1 MEDSL
6 DGALQEQIAV
16 AGMYENWFLEYAS
29 YVILERAVP
38 AVEDGLK
45 PVQRRILHALKE
57 MDDGRFNKV
66 ANVIGQ
72 TMQYHPH
79 GDASI
84 NDAIVNLGQKELL
97 FDCQGNWGDV
107 RTGDGAAAARYIEV
121 RLSKFANDVV
131 FNNQTTHWQLSY
143 DGRKR
148 EPITLPIKF
157 PLLLAQGVE
166 GIAVGLA
173 TKIMPHNFCELI
185 QGSIDLLNNK
195 KVELYPDFLTGG
207 MMDASTYNDG
217 LRGGRI
223 RIRAKIEEFDKKTL
237 LIKEIPYTT
246 TTTSLIDSIIKAN
259 DSGKIKIKKVVDNT
273 AKDVEIQV
281 QLAPGISPDVTI
293 DALYAFTD
301 CEISISPNACVIIED
316 KPHFVGIAEILRVST
331 NQTVDLL
338 KEELEIRKSEL
349 MEKLLFSSLEK
360 IFIENRIYRD
370 IEECETFELVIETVD
385 KGLEPYKK
393 QFYREITEE
402 DILRLLEIRI
412 KRISKFDS
420 FKANESMRK
429 FEEELAEVEDHLANL
444 IRYAIDYFKNLLAKY
459 GKGKERK
466 TEIKNFNTISAT
478 VVAAANQKLYVNRAD
493 GFIGYGLKKD
503 EYVMDCSD
511 IDDIIVFRLDGTCI
525 VTKVQEKVFV
535 GKDVLYCSVFKKND
549 DRKVYNLVYADGKS
563 GVSYVKRFK
572 VTSVTRDREYKLVGN
587 HAKSKITYFSANENG
602 EAEVIQI
609 NLTANCTAKIKQF
622 DYDFAKLAIKGRES
636 LGNMLTKYPA
646 RKITQ
651 KSAGVSTLGGVD
663 IWYDPTIG
671 RLNRDQH
678 GDHIGNFEPS
688 DYILAIYRS
697 GNYELT
703 NFELTNRYPA
713 EEILYLK
720 KFNPKAI
727 LSGIY
732 FDGSN
737 KTNFIKRFKLETST
751 IDKKFLFISDHK
763 ASKLLTV
770 TDNYEPN
777 VQIKHKPDGK
787 TNEIIILPITEIVE
801 VRGWKAIGSKLN
813 YPKLVDASFI
823 ETDVIDPEGDVHEK
837 INLNYPSDEDDIQA
851 EELNNSEE
859 IESSSNKPEAIIPAS
874 KTVQV
879 PISIEN
885 DEIIIEKTIEVETNN
900 EIQEDIPLIIKNSVF
915 PEEVANEEDDIPF
928 EIKNIAPENLPKE
941 KGKGEQLGLF

>member
-1 MEDSL
+1 MSEQIE
-6 DGALQEQIAV
+6 GELQNQIAV

-38 AVEDGLK
+38 AVGDGLK

-84 NDAIVNLGQKELL
+84 NDALVNLGQKELL
-97 FDCQGNWGDV
+97 FDCQGNWGDN
-107 RTGDGAAAARYIEV
+107 RTGDSAAAARYIEV

-131 FNNQTTHWQLSY
+131 FNAQTTNWQLSY
-143 DGRKR
+143 DGRKK

-173 TKIMPHNFCELI
+173 TKIMPHNFCEIL
-185 QGSIDLLNNK
+185 QASIDLLNNK
-195 KVELYPDFLTGG
+195 KVELLPDFQFGG
-207 MMDASTYNDG
+207 LMDASNYNDG

-223 RIRAKIEEFDKKTL
+223 RVRARIEELDKKTL
-237 LIKEIPYTT
+237 IIKEIPYTT

-259 DSGKIKIKKVVDNT
+259 DTGKIKIKKVIDNT
-273 AKDVEIQV
+273 AKEVEIQI

-301 CEISISPNACVIIED
+301 CEVSISPNACVIVED
-316 KPHFVGIAEILRVST
+316 KPHFIGIAEILKVST
-331 NQTVDLL
+331 AQTVDLL
-338 KEELEIRKSEL
+338 KQELEIRKNEL
-349 MEKLLFSSLEK
+349 MERLLFSSLEK
-360 IFIENRIYRD
+360 IFIENRIYRQ

-385 KGLEPYKK
+385 KGLDPFKK
-393 QFYREITEE
+393 DFYREITEE

-420 FKANESMRK
+420 FKADELMKRLL
-429 FEEELAEVEDHLANL
+429 EELAEVEDNLANL
-444 IRYAIDYFKNLLAKY
+444 VRYAINYFKNLLQKY
-459 GKGKERK
+459 GKGRERK
-466 TEIKNFNTISAT
+466 TEIQGFNTISAT

-493 GFIGYGLKKD
+493 GFIGYSLKKD

-511 IDDIIVFRLDGTCI
+511 IDDIIVFRQNGTCV
-525 VTKVQEKVFV
+525 VTKIQEKVFV
-535 GKDVLYCSVFKKND
+535 GKDVIYVSVFKKND

-563 GVSYVKRFK
+563 GVSYIKRFK
-572 VTSVTRDREYKLVGN
+572 VTSVTRDREYRVVGAD
-587 HAKSKITYFSANENG
+587 AKSKITYFSANENG
-602 EAEVIQI
+602 EAEVISI
-609 NLTANCTAKIKQF
+609 SLTANCTAKIKQF

-636 LGNMLTKYPA
+636 LGNVLTKYPV
-646 RKITQ
+646 RKIIQ

-678 GDHIGNFEPS
+678 GDYIGNFQPT
-688 DYILAIYRS
+688 DLILSIYKS

-720 KFNPKAI
+720 LFNLNGIISAI
-727 LSGIY
+727 Y
-732 FDGSN
+732 YDGSN
-737 KTNFIKRFKLETST
+737 KSHFIKRFKIETST

-763 ASKLLTV
+763 ASNLLAAS
-770 TDNYEPN
+770 DNYSPN

-787 TNEIIILPITEIVE
+787 TNEILLVPIDELVE
-801 VRGWKAIGSKLN
+801 LRGWKAIGSKLN
-813 YPKLVDASFI
+813 YTKLVDIEFI
-823 ETDVIDPEGDVHEK
+823 ETEDQSPEPVAIQIVEHVAVIEPE
-837 INLNYPSDEDDIQA
+837 
-851 EELNNSEE
+851 
-859 IESSSNKPEAIIPAS
+859 
-874 KTVQV
+874 T
-879 PISIEN
+879 
-885 DEIIIEKTIEVETNN
+885 IIEVTMEEGSDSDITNELEVIRTVDV
-900 EIQEDIPLIIKNSVF
+900 EDIPLTIKG
-915 PEEVANEEDDIPF
+915 EVLTNEIEDIPL
-928 EIKNIAPENLPKE
+928 EIKNYSTDAIPKE
-941 KGKGEQLGLF
+941 ANKGEQLGLF

>member
-1 MEDSL
+1 MSETTE
-6 DGALQEQIAV
+6 GALQNQIAV

-57 MDDGRFNKV
+57 LADGRFNKE

-84 NDAIVNLGQKELL
+84 NDALVNLGQKDLL
-97 FDCQGNWGDV
+97 FDCQGNWGDN
-107 RTGDGAAAARYIEV
+107 RTGDSAAAARYIEV

-131 FNNQTTHWQLSY
+131 FNNQTTRWQLSY
-143 DGRKR
+143 DGRKK

-173 TKIMPHNFCELI
+173 TKIMPHNFCEII
-185 QGSIDLLNNK
+185 QASIDLLNNK
-195 KVELYPDFLTGG
+195 KVTLYPDFQLGG
-207 MMDASTYNDG
+207 MIDVSNYNDG

-223 RIRAKIEEFDKKTL
+223 RVRAKIEEFDKKTL
-237 LIKEIPYTT
+237 LIKEIPFGT

-259 DSGKIKIKKVVDNT
+259 DTGKIKIKKVIDNT
-273 AKDVEIQV
+273 AKDVEIQI

-301 CEISISPNACVIIED
+301 CEVSISPNACVIVDE
-316 KPHFVGIAEILRVST
+316 KPQFIGVAEILRVST
-331 NQTVDLL
+331 DQTVDLL
-338 KEELEIRKSEL
+338 KQELEIRRGEL
-349 MEKLLFSSLEK
+349 MERLLFSSLEK

-370 IEECETFELVIETVD
+370 IEECETFESVIEMVD

-393 QFYREITEE
+393 DFYREIVED

-420 FKANESMRK
+420 FKADEAMKRLQD
-429 FEEELAEVEDHLANL
+429 ELAEVEDNLANL
-444 IRYAIDYFKNLLAKY
+444 IRYAIDYFKNLLQKY
-459 GKGKERK
+459 GKGRERK
-466 TEIKNFNTISAT
+466 TEIKSFNTISAT
-478 VVAAANQKLYVNRAD
+478 VVAQANQKLYVNRED

-503 EYVMDCSD
+503 EFVMDCSD
-511 IDDIIVFRLDGTCI
+511 IDDIIVFRQNGTCV

-535 GKDVLYCSVFKKND
+535 GKDILYVSVFKKND
-549 DRKVYNLVYADGKS
+549 DRKVYNLVYFDGKT
-563 GVSYVKRFK
+563 GISYVKRFK
-572 VTSVTRDREYKLVGN
+572 VTSVTRDREYRIVSQDN
-587 HAKSKITYFSANENG
+587 KSKITYFSANENG
-602 EAEVIQI
+602 EAEVISI
-609 NLTANCTAKIKQF
+609 NLTANCTAKNKQF

-636 LGNMLTKYPA
+636 LGNVLTKYPV
-646 RKITQ
+646 RKIVQ

-678 GDHIGNFEPS
+678 GDYVGNFEPN
-688 DYILAIYRS
+688 DNILAIYHS

-713 EEILYLK
+713 EEIALLA
-720 KFNPKAI
+720 KFDPK
-727 LSGIY
+727 GIISAVY

-737 KTNFIKRFKLETST
+737 KTYFIKRFKIETST
-751 IDKKFLFISDHK
+751 IDKKFLFIADHK
-763 ASKLLTV
+763 ASKLV
-770 TDNYEPN
+770 ASSINYAPN

-787 TNEIIILPITEIVE
+787 TSEIELIPIEELVD

-813 YPKLVDASFI
+813 YPKLSDVQLIDT
-823 ETDVIDPEGDVHEK
+823 ETQMPETEEGQANTEEDEK
-837 INLNYPSDEDDIQA
+837 
-851 EELNNSEE
+851 EE
-859 IESSSNKPEAIIPAS
+859 I
-874 KTVQV
+874 
-879 PISIEN
+879 
-885 DEIIIEKTIEVETNN
+885 N
-900 EIQEDIPLIIKNSVF
+900 EIV
-915 PEEVANEEDDIPF
+915 
-928 EIKNIAPENLPKE
+928 
-941 KGKGEQLGLF
+941 

>member
-1 MEDSL
+1 MSETT
-6 DGALQEQIAV
+6 DGALQNQIAV

-84 NDAIVNLGQKELL
+84 NDALVNLGQKDLL
-97 FDCQGNWGDV
+97 FDCQGNWGDN
-107 RTGDGAAAARYIEV
+107 RTGDSAAAARYIEV

-131 FNNQTTHWQLSY
+131 FNNQTTRWQLSY
-143 DGRKR
+143 DGRKK

-173 TKIMPHNFCELI
+173 TKIMPHNFCEII
-185 QGSIDLLNNK
+185 QASIDLLNNK
-195 KVELYPDFLTGG
+195 KVTLYPDFQLGG
-207 MMDASTYNDG
+207 MIDVSNYNDG

-223 RIRAKIEEFDKKTL
+223 RVRAKIEEFDKKTL
-237 LIKEIPYTT
+237 LIKEIPFGT

-259 DSGKIKIKKVVDNT
+259 DTGKIKIKKVIDNT
-273 AKDVEIQV
+273 AKDVEIQI

-301 CEISISPNACVIIED
+301 CEVSISPNACVIVDE
-316 KPHFVGIAEILRVST
+316 KPQFIGIAEILRVST
-331 NQTVDLL
+331 DQTVDLL
-338 KEELEIRKSEL
+338 KQELEIRRGEL
-349 MEKLLFSSLEK
+349 MERLLFSSLEK

-370 IEECETFELVIETVD
+370 IEECETFESVIEMVD

-393 QFYREITEE
+393 DFYREIVEE

-420 FKANESMRK
+420 FKADEAMKRLQD
-429 FEEELAEVEDHLANL
+429 ELAEVEDNLANL
-444 IRYAIDYFKNLLAKY
+444 IRYAIDYFKNLLQKY
-459 GKGKERK
+459 GKGRERK
-466 TEIKNFNTISAT
+466 TEIKSFNTITAT
-478 VVAAANQKLYVNRAD
+478 VVAQANQKLYVNRED

-503 EYVMDCSD
+503 EFVMDCSD
-511 IDDIIVFRLDGTCI
+511 IDDIIVFRQNGTCV

-535 GKDVLYCSVFKKND
+535 GKDILYVSVFKKND
-549 DRKVYNLVYADGKS
+549 DRKVYNLVYFDGKT
-563 GVSYVKRFK
+563 GISYVKRFK
-572 VTSVTRDREYKLVGN
+572 VTSVTRDREYRIVSQDN
-587 HAKSKITYFSANENG
+587 KSKITYFSANENG
-602 EAEVIQI
+602 EAEVISI
-609 NLTANCTAKIKQF
+609 NLTANCTAKNKQF

-636 LGNMLTKYPA
+636 LGNVLTKYPV
-646 RKITQ
+646 RKIVQ

-678 GDHIGNFEPS
+678 GDYVGNFEPN
-688 DYILAIYRS
+688 DNILAIYNS

-713 EEILYLK
+713 EEIALLA
-720 KFNPKAI
+720 KFNPK
-727 LSGIY
+727 GIISAVY

-737 KTNFIKRFKLETST
+737 KTYFIKRFKIETST
-751 IDKKFLFISDHK
+751 IDKKFLFIADHK
-763 ASKLLTV
+763 ASKLV
-770 TDNYEPN
+770 ASSINYAPN

-787 TNEIIILPITEIVE
+787 TAEIELIPIEELVD

-813 YPKLVDASFI
+813 YPKLTDVQFI
-823 ETDVIDPEGDVHEK
+823 ETETVMPESEEILSSNEENMEAEEVSDVDNEETTAPVTITESIPVGQTVTFEEDVEDK
-837 INLNYPSDEDDIQA
+837 SVAETPQVEEIPLEIKNYPS
-851 EELNNSEE
+851 
-859 IESSSNKPEAIIPAS
+859 
-874 KTVQV
+874 
-879 PISIEN
+879 
-885 DEIIIEKTIEVETNN
+885 
-900 EIQEDIPLIIKNSVF
+900 
-915 PEEVANEEDDIPF
+915 
-928 EIKNIAPENLPKE
+928 ENLPKDAT
-941 KGKGEQLGLF
+941 KGEQLGLF

>member
-1 MEDSL
+1 MSETIE
-6 DGALQEQIAV
+6 GALQNQIAV

-84 NDAIVNLGQKELL
+84 NDALVNLGQKDLL
-97 FDCQGNWGDV
+97 FDCQGNWGDN
-107 RTGDGAAAARYIEV
+107 RTGDSAAAARYIEV

-131 FNNQTTHWQLSY
+131 FNNQTTRWQLSY
-143 DGRKR
+143 DGRKK

-173 TKIMPHNFCELI
+173 TKIMPHNFCEII
-185 QGSIDLLNNK
+185 QASIDLLNNK
-195 KVELYPDFLTGG
+195 KVTLYPDFQLGG
-207 MMDASTYNDG
+207 MIDVSNYNDG

-223 RIRAKIEEFDKKTL
+223 RVRAKIEEFDKKTL
-237 LIKEIPYTT
+237 LIKEIPFGT

-259 DSGKIKIKKVVDNT
+259 DTGKIKIKKVIDNT
-273 AKDVEIQV
+273 AKDVEIQI

-301 CEISISPNACVIIED
+301 CEVSISPNACVIVDE
-316 KPHFVGIAEILRVST
+316 KPQFIGVAEILRVST
-331 NQTVDLL
+331 DQTVDLL
-338 KEELEIRKSEL
+338 KQELEIRRGEL
-349 MEKLLFSSLEK
+349 MERLLFSSLEK

-370 IEECETFELVIETVD
+370 IEECETFESVIAMVD

-393 QFYREITEE
+393 DFYREIVED

-420 FKANESMRK
+420 FKADEAMKRLQD
-429 FEEELAEVEDHLANL
+429 ELAEVEDNLANL
-444 IRYAIDYFKNLLAKY
+444 IRYAIDYFKNLLQKY
-459 GKGKERK
+459 GKGRERK
-466 TEIKNFNTISAT
+466 TEIKSFNTITAT
-478 VVAAANQKLYVNRAD
+478 VVAQANQKLYVNRED

-503 EYVMDCSD
+503 EFVMDCSD
-511 IDDIIVFRLDGTCI
+511 IDDIIVFRQNGTCV

-535 GKDVLYCSVFKKND
+535 GKDILYVSVFKKND
-549 DRKVYNLVYADGKS
+549 DRKVYNLVYFDGKS
-563 GVSYVKRFK
+563 GISYVKRFK
-572 VTSVTRDREYKLVGN
+572 VTSVTRDREYRIVSQDS
-587 HAKSKITYFSANENG
+587 KSKITYFSANENG
-602 EAEVIQI
+602 EAEVISI
-609 NLTANCTAKIKQF
+609 NLTANCTAKNKQF

-636 LGNMLTKYPA
+636 LGNVLTKYPV
-646 RKITQ
+646 RKIVQ

-678 GDHIGNFEPS
+678 GDYVGNFEPN
-688 DYILAIYRS
+688 DNILAIYNS

-713 EEILYLK
+713 EEIALLA
-720 KFNPKAI
+720 KFNPK
-727 LSGIY
+727 GIISAVY

-737 KTNFIKRFKLETST
+737 KTYFIKRFKIETST
-751 IDKKFLFISDHK
+751 IDKKFLFIADHK
-763 ASKLLTV
+763 ASKLV
-770 TDNYEPN
+770 ASSINYAPN

-787 TNEIIILPITEIVE
+787 TAEIELIPIEELVD

-813 YPKLVDASFI
+813 YPKLTDVQLI
-823 ETDVIDPEGDVHEK
+823 ETETAMPETEEVPANLDEDEK
-837 INLNYPSDEDDIQA
+837 EELNEMVESQPSEENSPNVETIPVGQTVTFEEEIPNNSLEETPEADDIPLEIKNYPS
-851 EELNNSEE
+851 
-859 IESSSNKPEAIIPAS
+859 ESIP
-874 KTVQV
+874 K
-879 PISIEN
+879 
-885 DEIIIEKTIEVETNN
+885 DTN
-900 EIQEDIPLIIKNSVF
+900 
-915 PEEVANEEDDIPF
+915 
-928 EIKNIAPENLPKE
+928 
-941 KGKGEQLGLF
+941 KGEQLGLF

>member
-1 MEDSL
+1 MSEQVE
-6 DGALQEQIAV
+6 GELQKQIAV

-38 AVEDGLK
+38 AVGDGLK

-84 NDAIVNLGQKELL
+84 NDALVNLGQKELL
-97 FDCQGNWGDV
+97 FDCQGNWGDN
-107 RTGDGAAAARYIEV
+107 RTGDSAAAARYIEV
-121 RLSKFANDVV
+121 RLSKFANEVV
-131 FNNQTTHWQLSY
+131 FNAQTTQWQLSY
-143 DGRKR
+143 DGRKK

-173 TKIMPHNFCELI
+173 TKIMPHNFCEIL
-185 QGSIDLLNNK
+185 QASIDILNNK
-195 KVELYPDFLTGG
+195 KVEILPDFQFGG
-207 MMDASTYNDG
+207 LMDASNYNDG

-223 RIRAKIEEFDKKTL
+223 RVRARIEEFDKKTL

-259 DSGKIKIKKVVDNT
+259 DTGKIKIKKVIDNT

-301 CEISISPNACVIIED
+301 CEVSISPNACVIVED
-316 KPHFVGIAEILRVST
+316 KPHFIGIAEILKVST
-331 NQTVDLL
+331 AQTVDLL
-338 KEELEIRKSEL
+338 KQELEIRKSEL
-349 MEKLLFSSLEK
+349 MERLLFSSLEK
-360 IFIENRIYRD
+360 IFIENRIYRK

-385 KGLEPYKK
+385 KGLNPFKK
-393 QFYREITEE
+393 DFYREITEE

-420 FKANESMRK
+420 FKADELMKRLL
-429 FEEELAEVEDHLANL
+429 EELAEVEDNLANL
-444 IRYAIDYFKNLLAKY
+444 VRYAINYFKNLLQKY
-459 GKGKERK
+459 GKGRERK
-466 TEIKNFNTISAT
+466 TEIQSFNTISAT
-478 VVAAANQKLYVNRAD
+478 VVAAANQKLYVNRSD

-511 IDDIIVFRLDGTCI
+511 IDDIIVFRQNGTCV
-525 VTKVQEKVFV
+525 VTKIQEKVFV
-535 GKDVLYCSVFKKND
+535 GKDVLYVSVFKKND

-572 VTSVTRDREYKLVGN
+572 VTSITRDREYLIVGAD
-587 HAKSKITYFSANENG
+587 AKSKITYFSANENG
-602 EAEVIQI
+602 EAEVINI
-609 NLTANCTAKIKQF
+609 SLTANCTAKIKQF

-636 LGNMLTKYPA
+636 LGNVLTKYPV
-646 RKITQ
+646 RKIIQ

-678 GDHIGNFEPS
+678 GDYIGNFQPT
-688 DYILAIYRS
+688 DLILSIYKS

-720 KFNPKAI
+720 LFNPNGI
-727 LSGIY
+727 LSAIY

-737 KTNFIKRFKLETST
+737 KTHFIKRFKIETST

-763 ASKLLTV
+763 TSNLLAA
-770 TDNYEPN
+770 TDNFAPN

-787 TNEIIILPITEIVE
+787 TNENNLVPIEELVD

-813 YPKLVDASFI
+813 YSKLVDVEFI
-823 ETDVIDPEGDVHEK
+823 ETDTPSPEIPKANDISDDEEEVSTVI
-837 INLNYPSDEDDIQA
+837 ED
-851 EELNNSEE
+851 N
-859 IESSSNKPEAIIPAS
+859 IEA
-874 KTVQV
+874 
-879 PISIEN
+879 
-885 DEIIIEKTIEVETNN
+885 
-900 EIQEDIPLIIKNSVF
+900 IQEDDDVPEKKEASIVEIEEIPLVIKGEF
-915 PEEVANEEDDIPF
+915 TANEIDDISL
-928 EIKNIAPENLPKE
+928 EIKNYHTDSIPKE
-941 KGKGEQLGLF
+941 SSKGEQLGLF

>member
-1 MEDSL
+1 MSETTE
-6 DGALQEQIAV
+6 GALQNQIAV

-84 NDAIVNLGQKELL
+84 NDALVNLGQKDLL
-97 FDCQGNWGDV
+97 FDCQGNWGDN
-107 RTGDGAAAARYIEV
+107 RTGDSAAAARYIEV

-131 FNNQTTHWQLSY
+131 FNNQTTRWQLSY
-143 DGRKR
+143 DGRKK

-173 TKIMPHNFCELI
+173 TKIMPHNFCEII
-185 QGSIDLLNNK
+185 QASIDLLNNK
-195 KVELYPDFLTGG
+195 KVILYPDFQLGG
-207 MMDASTYNDG
+207 MIDVSNYNDG

-223 RIRAKIEEFDKKTL
+223 RVRAKIEEFDKKTL
-237 LIKEIPYTT
+237 LIKEIPFGT

-259 DSGKIKIKKVVDNT
+259 DTGKIKIKKVIDNT
-273 AKDVEIQV
+273 AKDVEIQI

-301 CEISISPNACVIIED
+301 CEVSISPNACVIVDE
-316 KPHFVGIAEILRVST
+316 KPQFIGIAEILRVST
-331 NQTVDLL
+331 DQTVELL
-338 KEELEIRKSEL
+338 KQELEIRRNEL
-349 MEKLLFSSLEK
+349 MERLLFSSLEK

-370 IEECETFELVIETVD
+370 IEECETFESVIAMVD

-393 QFYREITEE
+393 DFYREIVEE

-420 FKANESMRK
+420 FKADEAMKRLQD
-429 FEEELAEVEDHLANL
+429 ELAEVEDNLANL
-444 IRYAIDYFKNLLAKY
+444 IRYSIDYFKHLLQKY
-459 GKGKERK
+459 GKGRERK
-466 TEIKNFNTISAT
+466 TEIQSFNTITAT
-478 VVAAANQKLYVNRAD
+478 VVAQANQKLYVNRED

-503 EYVMDCSD
+503 EFVMDCSD
-511 IDDIIVFRLDGTCI
+511 IDDIIVFRQNGTCV

-535 GKDVLYCSVFKKND
+535 GKDILYVSVFKKND
-549 DRKVYNLVYADGKS
+549 DRKVYNVVYFDGKT

-572 VTSVTRDREYKLVGN
+572 VTSVTRDREYRIVSQDN
-587 HAKSKITYFSANENG
+587 KSKISYFSANENG
-602 EAEVIQI
+602 EAEVISI
-609 NLTANCTAKIKQF
+609 NLTANCTAKNKQF

-636 LGNMLTKYPA
+636 LGNVLTKYPV
-646 RKITQ
+646 RKIVQ

-678 GDHIGNFEPS
+678 GDHVGNFEPN
-688 DYILAIYRS
+688 DNILAIYNS

-713 EEILYLK
+713 EEIALLA
-720 KFNPKAI
+720 KFNPNGIISA
-727 LSGIY
+727 IY

-737 KTNFIKRFKLETST
+737 KTHIIKRFKIETST
-751 IDKKFLFISDHK
+751 VDKKFLFISDHK
-763 ASKLLTV
+763 ASKLV
-770 TDNYEPN
+770 ASSINYAPN

-787 TNEIIILPITEIVE
+787 TSEIELIPIDELVD

-813 YPKLVDASFI
+813 YPKLTDAQFI
-823 ETDVIDPEGDVHEK
+823 DTEVVMPE
-837 INLNYPSDEDDIQA
+837 S
-851 EELNNSEE
+851 EELTQS
-859 IESSSNKPEAIIPAS
+859 
-874 KTVQV
+874 
-879 PISIEN
+879 PIN
-885 DEIIIEKTIEVETNN
+885 EVEEDESTDK
-900 EIQEDIPLIIKNSVF
+900 ETLPVVEVESIPVVEEQQEEAPEEPETIVVGQTITLEEEPTESKSEDIPL
-915 PEEVANEEDDIPF
+915 
-928 EIKNIAPENLPKE
+928 EIKNYPTEQIPKDST
-941 KGKGEQLGLF
+941 KGEQLGLF

>member
-1 MEDSL
+1 
-6 DGALQEQIAV
+6 
-16 AGMYENWFLEYAS
+16 MYENWFLEYAS

-97 FDCQGNWGDV
+97 FDCQGNWGDN
-107 RTGDGAAAARYIEV
+107 RTGDSAAAARYIEV
-121 RLSKFANDVV
+121 RLSKFASDVV
-131 FNNQTTHWQLSY
+131 FNNQTTEWQMSY

-148 EPITLPIKF
+148 EPVTLPIKF

-173 TKIMPHNFCELI
+173 TKIMPHNFCEII
-185 QGSIDLLNNK
+185 QASIDILNNK
-195 KVELYPDFLTGG
+195 KVELYPDFLLGG
-207 MMDASTYNDG
+207 MMDASNYNDG
-217 LRGGRI
+217 LRGGKI
-223 RIRAKIEEFDKKTL
+223 RIRAKIDELDKKTL
-237 LIKEIPYTT
+237 VITEIPYTT

-259 DSGKIKIKKVVDNT
+259 DTGKIKIKKVIDNT
-273 AKDVEIQV
+273 AKDVEIQI

-301 CEISISPNACVIIED
+301 CEVSISPNACVIIAD
-316 KPHFVGIAEILRVST
+316 KPHFMGVGEILRVST

-338 KEELEIRKSEL
+338 RQELEIRKGEL
-349 MEKLLFSSLEK
+349 MEKVLFSSLEK

-370 IEECETFELVIETVD
+370 IEECETFELVIQTVD

-393 QFYREITEE
+393 DFYREITED

-420 FKANESMRK
+420 FKADELMKRLLD
-429 FEEELAEVEDHLANL
+429 ELAEVEDHLANL
-444 IRYAIDYFKNLLAKY
+444 IRFAIDYFKNLLAKY
-459 GKGKERK
+459 GKGRERR

-478 VVAAANQKLYVNRAD
+478 VVAAANQKLYVNRED

-511 IDDIIVFRLDGTCI
+511 IDDIIVFRSNGTCV

-535 GKDVLYCSVFKKND
+535 GRDIIYCSVFKKND
-549 DRKVYNLVYADGKS
+549 DRKVYNVVYLDGKS
-563 GVSYVKRFK
+563 GTSYVKRFK
-572 VTSVTRDREYKLVGN
+572 VTSVTRDREYKVSSDN
-587 HAKSKITYFSANENG
+587 AKSKLSYFSANENG
-602 EAEVIQI
+602 EAEVIQVS
-609 NLTANCTAKIKQF
+609 LTANCTAKIKQF

-636 LGNMLTKYPA
+636 LGNMLTKYPV
-646 RKITQ
+646 RKITM

-671 RLNRDQH
+671 RLNRDGH
-678 GDHIGNFEPS
+678 GDHIGNFEPNDS
-688 DYILAIYRS
+688 ILAIYAS

-713 EEILYLK
+713 EEIMYLR
-720 KFNPKAI
+720 KFEPQSIISAA
-727 LSGIY
+727 Y

-737 KTNFIKRFKLETST
+737 KTHLLKRFHLETTSL
-751 IDKKFLFISDHK
+751 DKKFLFISDHK
-763 ASKLLTV
+763 ASKLLAV
-770 TDNYEPN
+770 TDNYAPN

-787 TNEIIILPITEIVE
+787 TNELEIIPIEELAE
-801 VRGWKAIGSKLN
+801 VRGWKALGSKLN
-813 YPKLVDASFI
+813 YPKLVEVLFLDTEEEAPITEKRPEITVPVEMEVAEEVI
-823 ETDVIDPEGDVHEK
+823 ETIEAT
-837 INLNYPSDEDDIQA
+837 SDE
-851 EELNNSEE
+851 
-859 IESSSNKPEAIIPAS
+859 PEF
-874 KTVQV
+874 VV
-879 PISIEN
+879 N
-885 DEIIIEKTIEVETNN
+885 
-900 EIQEDIPLIIKNSVF
+900 F
-915 PEEVANEEDDIPF
+915 PEEKEEPKEEKEDIPF
-928 EIKNIAPENLPKE
+928 EVKNPP
-941 KGKGEQLGLF
+941 KGEQLGLF

>member
-1 MEDSL
+1 MSETA
-6 DGALQEQIAV
+6 DGALQNQIAV

-84 NDAIVNLGQKELL
+84 NDAIVNLGQKDLL
-97 FDCQGNWGDV
+97 FDCQGNWGDN
-107 RTGDGAAAARYIEV
+107 RTGDSAAAARYIEV

-131 FNNQTTHWQLSY
+131 FNNQTTEWQMSY

-148 EPITLPIKF
+148 EPVTLPIKF

-173 TKIMPHNFCELI
+173 TKIMPHNFCEII
-185 QGSIDLLNNK
+185 QASIDILNNK
-195 KVELYPDFLTGG
+195 KVVLYPDFLLGG
-207 MMDASTYNDG
+207 MMDVSNYNDG
-217 LRGGRI
+217 LRGGKI
-223 RIRAKIEEFDKKTL
+223 RIRAKIDELDKKTL
-237 LIKEIPYTT
+237 VITEIPYTT

-259 DSGKIKIKKVVDNT
+259 DTGKIKIKKVIDNT
-273 AKDVEIQV
+273 AKDVEIQI

-301 CEISISPNACVIIED
+301 CEVSISPNACVIIDD
-316 KPHFVGIAEILRVST
+316 KPHFMGVEEILRVST

-338 KEELEIRKSEL
+338 RQELEIRKGEL
-349 MEKLLFSSLEK
+349 MEKVLFSSLEK

-370 IEECETFELVIETVD
+370 IEECETFELVIQTVD

-393 QFYREITEE
+393 DFYREITEE
-402 DILRLLEIRI
+402 DILKLLEIRI

-420 FKANESMRK
+420 FKADELMKRLLD
-429 FEEELAEVEDHLANL
+429 ELAEVEDHLANL
-444 IRYAIDYFKNLLAKY
+444 IRFAIDYFKNLLAKY
-459 GKGKERK
+459 GKGRERR
-466 TEIKNFNTISAT
+466 TEIKSFNTISAT
-478 VVAAANQKLYVNRAD
+478 VVAAANQKLYVNRED

-503 EYVMDCSD
+503 EYIMDCSD
-511 IDDIIVFRLDGTCI
+511 IDDIIVFRSNGTCV

-535 GKDVLYCSVFKKND
+535 GRDIIYCSVFKKND
-549 DRKVYNLVYADGKS
+549 DRKVYNLVYLDGKS
-563 GVSYVKRFK
+563 GTSYVKRFK
-572 VTSVTRDREYKLVGN
+572 VTSVTRDREYKVSSDN
-587 HAKSKITYFSANENG
+587 AKSKITYFSANENG

-609 NLTANCTAKIKQF
+609 SLTANCTAKIKQF

-636 LGNMLTKYPA
+636 LGNMLTKYPV
-646 RKITQ
+646 RKITM

-671 RLNRDQH
+671 RLNRDGH
-678 GDHIGNFEPS
+678 GDHIGNFEPNDS
-688 DYILAIYRS
+688 ILAIYSS

-713 EEILYLK
+713 EEIMYLK
-720 KFNPKAI
+720 KFEPQAI
-727 LSGIY
+727 ISAAY

-737 KTNFIKRFKLETST
+737 KTHLIKRFHLETTSL
-751 IDKKFLFISDHK
+751 DKKFLFISDHK
-763 ASKLLTV
+763 ASKLIAV
-770 TDNYEPN
+770 TDNYAPN

-787 TNEIIILPITEIVE
+787 TNELEIIPIDELAE
-801 VRGWKAIGSKLN
+801 VRGWKALGSKLN
-813 YPKLVDASFI
+813 YPKLVELQFL
-823 ETDVIDPEGDVHEK
+823 ETEEEAPISEKATPADVEVEVKVEVEEVELPSEVEIATEEEPEAEK
-837 INLNYPSDEDDIQA
+837 APIA
-851 EELNNSEE
+851 ETSEASEE
-859 IESSSNKPEAIIPAS
+859 PEFVVNFPTA
-874 KTVQV
+874 K
-879 PISIEN
+879 E
-885 DEIIIEKTIEVETNN
+885 EK
-900 EIQEDIPLIIKNSVF
+900 K
-915 PEEVANEEDDIPF
+915 EEKEDIPF
-928 EIKNIAPENLPKE
+928 EVKNPP
-941 KGKGEQLGLF
+941 KGEQLGLF

>member
-1 MEDSL
+1 MSETTE
-6 DGALQEQIAV
+6 GALQNQIAV

-84 NDAIVNLGQKELL
+84 NDALVNLGQKDLL
-97 FDCQGNWGDV
+97 FDCQGNWGDN
-107 RTGDGAAAARYIEV
+107 RTGDSAAAARYIEV

-131 FNNQTTHWQLSY
+131 FNNQTTRWQLSY
-143 DGRKR
+143 DGRKK

-173 TKIMPHNFCELI
+173 TKIMPHNFCEII
-185 QGSIDLLNNK
+185 QASIDLLNNK
-195 KVELYPDFLTGG
+195 KVTLYPDFQLGG
-207 MMDASTYNDG
+207 MIDVSNYNDG

-223 RIRAKIEEFDKKTL
+223 RVRAKIEEFDKKTL
-237 LIKEIPYTT
+237 LIKEIPFGT

-259 DSGKIKIKKVVDNT
+259 DTGKIKIKKVIDNT
-273 AKDVEIQV
+273 AKDVEIQI

-301 CEISISPNACVIIED
+301 CEVSISPNACVIVDE
-316 KPHFVGIAEILRVST
+316 KPQFIGVAEILRVST
-331 NQTVDLL
+331 DQTVDLL
-338 KEELEIRKSEL
+338 KQELEIRRGEL
-349 MEKLLFSSLEK
+349 MERLLFSSLEK

-370 IEECETFELVIETVD
+370 IEECETFESVIAMVD

-393 QFYREITEE
+393 DFYREIVED

-420 FKANESMRK
+420 FKADEAMKRLQD
-429 FEEELAEVEDHLANL
+429 ELAEVEDNLANL
-444 IRYAIDYFKNLLAKY
+444 IRYAIDYFKNLLQKY
-459 GKGKERK
+459 GKGRERK
-466 TEIKNFNTISAT
+466 TEIKSFNTITAT
-478 VVAAANQKLYVNRAD
+478 VVAQANQKLYVNRED

-503 EYVMDCSD
+503 EFVMDCSD
-511 IDDIIVFRLDGTCI
+511 IDDIIVFRQNGTCV

-535 GKDVLYCSVFKKND
+535 GKDILYVSVFKKND
-549 DRKVYNLVYADGKS
+549 DRKVYNLVYFDGKS
-563 GVSYVKRFK
+563 GISYVKRFK
-572 VTSVTRDREYKLVGN
+572 VTSVTRDREYRIVSQDN
-587 HAKSKITYFSANENG
+587 KSKITYFSANENG
-602 EAEVIQI
+602 EAEVISI
-609 NLTANCTAKIKQF
+609 NLTANCTAKNKQF

-636 LGNMLTKYPA
+636 LGNVLTKYPV
-646 RKITQ
+646 RKIVQ

-678 GDHIGNFEPS
+678 GDYVGNFEPN
-688 DYILAIYRS
+688 DNILAIYNS

-713 EEILYLK
+713 EEIALLA
-720 KFNPKAI
+720 KFNPK
-727 LSGIY
+727 GIISAVY

-737 KTNFIKRFKLETST
+737 KTYFIKRFKIETST
-751 IDKKFLFISDHK
+751 IDKKFLFIADHK
-763 ASKLLTV
+763 ASKLV
-770 TDNYEPN
+770 ASSINYAPN

-787 TNEIIILPITEIVE
+787 TAEIELIPIEELVD

-813 YPKLVDASFI
+813 YPKLTDVQLI
-823 ETDVIDPEGDVHEK
+823 ETETAMPETEEVPA
-837 INLNYPSDEDDIQA
+837 NLDEDEK
-851 EELNNSEE
+851 EELNEMVESQPSEE
-859 IESSSNKPEAIIPAS
+859 
-874 KTVQV
+874 
-879 PISIEN
+879 
-885 DEIIIEKTIEVETNN
+885 
-900 EIQEDIPLIIKNSVF
+900 NS
-915 PEEVANEEDDIPF
+915 PNEETI
-928 EIKNIAPENLPKE
+928 
-941 KGKGEQLGLF
+941 

>member
-1 MEDSL
+1 MSEQVE
-6 DGALQEQIAV
+6 GELQKQIAV

-38 AVEDGLK
+38 AVGDGLK

-84 NDAIVNLGQKELL
+84 NDALVNLGQKELL
-97 FDCQGNWGDV
+97 FDCQGNWGDN
-107 RTGDGAAAARYIEV
+107 RTGDSAAAARYIEV
-121 RLSKFANDVV
+121 RLSKFANEVV
-131 FNNQTTHWQLSY
+131 FNAQTTQWQLSY
-143 DGRKR
+143 DGRKK

-173 TKIMPHNFCELI
+173 TKIMPHNFCEIL
-185 QGSIDLLNNK
+185 QASIDILNNK
-195 KVELYPDFLTGG
+195 KVEILPDFQFGG
-207 MMDASTYNDG
+207 LMDASNYNDG

-223 RIRAKIEEFDKKTL
+223 RVRARIEEFDKKTL

-259 DSGKIKIKKVVDNT
+259 DTGKIKIKKVIDNT

-301 CEISISPNACVIIED
+301 CEVSISPNACVIVED
-316 KPHFVGIAEILRVST
+316 KPHFIGIAEILKVST
-331 NQTVDLL
+331 AQTVDLL
-338 KEELEIRKSEL
+338 KQELEIRKSEL
-349 MEKLLFSSLEK
+349 MERLLFSSLEK
-360 IFIENRIYRD
+360 IFIENRIYRK

-385 KGLEPYKK
+385 KGLDPFKK
-393 QFYREITEE
+393 DFYREITEE

-420 FKANESMRK
+420 FKADELMKRLL
-429 FEEELAEVEDHLANL
+429 EELAEVEDNLANL
-444 IRYAIDYFKNLLAKY
+444 VRYAINYFKNLLQKY
-459 GKGKERK
+459 GKGRERK
-466 TEIKNFNTISAT
+466 TEIQSFNTISAT

-511 IDDIIVFRLDGTCI
+511 IDDIIVFRQNGTCV
-525 VTKVQEKVFV
+525 VTKIQEKVFV
-535 GKDVLYCSVFKKND
+535 GKDVLYVSVFKKND

-563 GVSYVKRFK
+563 GISYVKRFK
-572 VTSVTRDREYKLVGN
+572 VTSITRDREYRIVGAD
-587 HAKSKITYFSANENG
+587 AKSKITYFSANENG
-602 EAEVIQI
+602 EAEVISI
-609 NLTANCTAKIKQF
+609 SLTANCTAKIKQF

-636 LGNMLTKYPA
+636 LGNVLTKYPV
-646 RKITQ
+646 RKIIQ

-678 GDHIGNFEPS
+678 GDYIGNFQPT
-688 DYILAIYRS
+688 DLILSIYKS

-720 KFNPKAI
+720 LFNPNGI
-727 LSGIY
+727 LSVIY
-732 FDGSN
+732 YDGSN
-737 KTNFIKRFKLETST
+737 KTHFIKRFKIETST

-763 ASKLLTV
+763 ASSLLAA
-770 TDNYEPN
+770 TDNSAPN

-787 TNEIIILPITEIVE
+787 TNEISLVPIDELVD

-813 YPKLVDASFI
+813 YSKLVDVEFI
-823 ETDVIDPEGDVHEK
+823 ETENTAPEIPTATEVTDVEEEVSSVI
-837 INLNYPSDEDDIQA
+837 EDNFAAI
-851 EELNNSEE
+851 SEE
-859 IESSSNKPEAIIPAS
+859 QIVPELEEVS
-874 KTVQV
+874 KTE
-879 PISIEN
+879 I
-885 DEIIIEKTIEVETNN
+885 DEIPLVIKGEVPTE
-900 EIQEDIPLIIKNSVF
+900 EIEDIPL
-915 PEEVANEEDDIPF
+915 
-928 EIKNIAPENLPKE
+928 EIKNYNPDTIPKE
-941 KGKGEQLGLF
+941 SSKGEQLGLF

>member
-1 MEDSL
+1 MSEQTE
-6 DGALQEQIAV
+6 GELQNQIAV

-38 AVEDGLK
+38 AVGDGLK

-84 NDAIVNLGQKELL
+84 NDALVNLGQKELL
-97 FDCQGNWGDV
+97 FDCQGNWGDN
-107 RTGDGAAAARYIEV
+107 RTGDSAAAARYIEV

-131 FNNQTTHWQLSY
+131 FNAQTTNWQLSY
-143 DGRKR
+143 DGRKK

-173 TKIMPHNFCELI
+173 TKIMPHNFCEIL
-185 QGSIDLLNNK
+185 QASIDLLNNK
-195 KVELYPDFLTGG
+195 KVELLPDFQFGG
-207 MMDASTYNDG
+207 LMDASNYNDG

-223 RIRAKIEEFDKKTL
+223 RVRARIEELDKKTL
-237 LIKEIPYTT
+237 IIKEIPYTT

-259 DSGKIKIKKVVDNT
+259 DTGKIKIKKVIDNT
-273 AKDVEIQV
+273 AKEVEIQI

-293 DALYAFTD
+293 YALYAFTD
-301 CEISISPNACVIIED
+301 CEVSISPNACVIVED
-316 KPHFVGIAEILRVST
+316 KPHFIGIAQILKVST
-331 NQTVDLL
+331 NQTVELL
-338 KEELEIRKSEL
+338 KQELEIRKNEL
-349 MEKLLFSSLEK
+349 MERLLFSSLEK
-360 IFIENRIYRD
+360 IFIENRIYRK

-385 KGLEPYKK
+385 KGLDPFKK
-393 QFYREITEE
+393 DFYREIIEE

-412 KRISKFDS
+412 KRISKFDG
-420 FKANESMRK
+420 FKADELMKRLL
-429 FEEELAEVEDHLANL
+429 EELAEVEDNLANL
-444 IRYAIDYFKNLLAKY
+444 VRYAINYFKNLLLKY
-459 GKGKERK
+459 GKGRERK
-466 TEIKNFNTISAT
+466 TEIQGFNTISAT

-493 GFIGYGLKKD
+493 GFIGYSLKKD

-511 IDDIIVFRLDGTCI
+511 IDEIVVFRQNGTCV
-525 VTKVQEKVFV
+525 VTKIQEKVFV
-535 GKDVLYCSVFKKND
+535 GKDIIYVSVFKKND

-563 GVSYVKRFK
+563 GVSYIKRFK
-572 VTSVTRDREYKLVGN
+572 VTSVTRDREYRVVGAD
-587 HAKSKITYFSANENG
+587 AKSKITYFSANENG
-602 EAEVIQI
+602 EAEVVSI
-609 NLTANCTAKIKQF
+609 NLTANCTAKIKLF

-636 LGNMLTKYPA
+636 LGNVLTKYPV
-646 RKITQ
+646 RKIIQ

-678 GDHIGNFEPS
+678 GDYIGNFQPT
-688 DYILAIYRS
+688 DLILSIYKS

-720 KFNPKAI
+720 LFNPN
-727 LSGIY
+727 GIISAVY

-737 KTNFIKRFKLETST
+737 KSHFIKRFKIETST

-763 ASKLLTV
+763 ASNLLAAS
-770 TDNYEPN
+770 DNYSPN

-787 TNEIIILPITEIVE
+787 SNEIILLPIDEIVE

-813 YPKLVDASFI
+813 YTKLVDIEFI
-823 ETDVIDPEGDVHEK
+823 ETEVLNPKVEITKVIERTVDIEIASTIEIKIDKEYDEK
-837 INLNYPSDEDDIQA
+837 VDDTPSI
-851 EELNNSEE
+851 E
-859 IESSSNKPEAIIPAS
+859 IED
-874 KTVQV
+874 V
-879 PISIEN
+879 PLTIKGEVLTN
-885 DEIIIEKTIEVETNN
+885 DT
-900 EIQEDIPLIIKNSVF
+900 
-915 PEEVANEEDDIPF
+915 DDIPF
-928 EIKNIAPENLPKE
+928 EIKNYSTDSIPKE
-941 KGKGEQLGLF
+941 ANKGEQLGLF

>member
-1 MEDSL
+1 MSETTE
-6 DGALQEQIAV
+6 GALQNQIAV

-84 NDAIVNLGQKELL
+84 NDALVNLGQKDLL
-97 FDCQGNWGDV
+97 FDCQGNWGDN
-107 RTGDGAAAARYIEV
+107 RTGDSAAAARYIEV

-131 FNNQTTHWQLSY
+131 FNNQTTRWQLSY
-143 DGRKR
+143 DGRKK

-173 TKIMPHNFCELI
+173 TKIMPHNFCEII
-185 QGSIDLLNNK
+185 QASIDLLNNK
-195 KVELYPDFLTGG
+195 KVILYPDFQLGG
-207 MMDASTYNDG
+207 MVDVSNYNDG

-223 RIRAKIEEFDKKTL
+223 RVRAKIEEFDKKTL
-237 LIKEIPYTT
+237 LIKEIPFGT

-259 DSGKIKIKKVVDNT
+259 DTGKIKIKKVIDNT
-273 AKDVEIQV
+273 AKDVEIQI

-301 CEISISPNACVIIED
+301 CEVSISPNACVIVDE
-316 KPHFVGIAEILRVST
+316 KPQFIGIAEILRVST
-331 NQTVDLL
+331 DQTVELL
-338 KEELEIRKSEL
+338 KQELEIRRNEL
-349 MEKLLFSSLEK
+349 MERLLFSSLEK

-370 IEECETFELVIETVD
+370 IEECETFESVIEMVD
-385 KGLEPYKK
+385 KGLDPYKK
-393 QFYREITEE
+393 DFYREIVED

-420 FKANESMRK
+420 FKADEAMKRLQD
-429 FEEELAEVEDHLANL
+429 ELAEVEDNLANL
-444 IRYAIDYFKNLLAKY
+444 IRYAIDYFKHLLQKY
-459 GKGKERK
+459 GKGRERK
-466 TEIKNFNTISAT
+466 TEIKSFNTITAT
-478 VVAAANQKLYVNRAD
+478 VVAQANQKLYVNRED

-503 EYVMDCSD
+503 EFVMDCSD
-511 IDDIIVFRLDGTCI
+511 IDDIIVFRQNGTCV

-535 GKDVLYCSVFKKND
+535 GKDILYVSVFKKND
-549 DRKVYNLVYADGKS
+549 DRKVYNVVYFDGKT

-572 VTSVTRDREYKLVGN
+572 VTSVTRDREYRIVSQDN
-587 HAKSKITYFSANENG
+587 KSKISYFSANENG
-602 EAEVIQI
+602 EAEVISI
-609 NLTANCTAKIKQF
+609 NLTANCTAKNKQF

-636 LGNMLTKYPA
+636 LGNVLTKYPV
-646 RKITQ
+646 RKIVQ

-678 GDHIGNFEPS
+678 GDHVGNFEPN
-688 DYILAIYRS
+688 DNILAIYNS

-713 EEILYLK
+713 EEIALLA
-720 KFNPKAI
+720 KFNPNGIISA
-727 LSGIY
+727 IY

-737 KTNFIKRFKLETST
+737 KTHFIKRFKIETST
-751 IDKKFLFISDHK
+751 VDKKFLFISDHK
-763 ASKLLTV
+763 ASKLV
-770 TDNYEPN
+770 ASSINYSPN

-787 TNEIIILPITEIVE
+787 TAEIELIPIDELVD

-813 YPKLVDASFI
+813 YPKLTDAKFI
-823 ETDVIDPEGDVHEK
+823 DTETIMPESEVENTSSETDVVEEDETIEQDV
-837 INLNYPSDEDDIQA
+837 A
-851 EELNNSEE
+851 E
-859 IESSSNKPEAIIPAS
+859 I
-874 KTVQV
+874 T
-879 PISIEN
+879 SIE
-885 DEIIIEKTIEVETNN
+885 TVEVEV
-900 EIQEDIPLIIKNSVF
+900 IPTGQKIVL
-915 PEEVANEEDDIPF
+915 EEDEVQETIKPTSVTEVPL
-928 EIKNIAPENLPKE
+928 EIKNYSEENISKDTN
-941 KGKGEQLGLF
+941 KGEQLGLF

>member
-1 MEDSL
+1 MSEQIE
-6 DGALQEQIAV
+6 GGLQNQIAV

-38 AVEDGLK
+38 AVGDGLK

-84 NDAIVNLGQKELL
+84 NDALVNLGQKELL
-97 FDCQGNWGDV
+97 FDCQGNWGDN
-107 RTGDGAAAARYIEV
+107 RTGDSAAAARYIEV
-121 RLSKFANDVV
+121 RLSKFAIDVV
-131 FNNQTTHWQLSY
+131 FNTQTTKWQLSY
-143 DGRKR
+143 DGRKK

-173 TKIMPHNFCELI
+173 TKIMPHNFCEIL
-185 QGSIDLLNNK
+185 QASIDLLNNK
-195 KVELYPDFLTGG
+195 KVELLPDFQFGG
-207 MMDASTYNDG
+207 LMDASNYNDG

-223 RIRAKIEEFDKKTL
+223 RVRARIEEMDKKTL
-237 LIKEIPYTT
+237 IIKQIPYTT

-259 DSGKIKIKKVVDNT
+259 DTGKIKIKKVIDNT
-273 AKDVEIQV
+273 AKEVEIQI

-301 CEISISPNACVIIED
+301 CEVSISPNACVIVED
-316 KPHFVGIAEILRVST
+316 KPHFIGIAEILKVST
-331 NQTVDLL
+331 SQTVDLL
-338 KEELEIRKSEL
+338 KHELEIRKNEL
-349 MEKLLFSSLEK
+349 MERLLFSSLEK
-360 IFIENRIYRD
+360 IFIENRIYRK

-385 KGLEPYKK
+385 KGLEPFKK
-393 QFYREITEE
+393 DFYREIIEE

-412 KRISKFDS
+412 KRISKFDG
-420 FKANESMRK
+420 FKADELMKRLL
-429 FEEELAEVEDHLANL
+429 EELAEVEDNLANL
-444 IRYAIDYFKNLLAKY
+444 VRYAINYFKNLLTKY
-459 GKGKERK
+459 GKGRERK
-466 TEIKNFNTISAT
+466 TEIQGFNTISAT

-493 GFIGYGLKKD
+493 GFIGYSLKKD

-511 IDDIIVFRLDGTCI
+511 IDDIIVFRQNGTCV
-525 VTKVQEKVFV
+525 VTKIQEKVFV
-535 GKDVLYCSVFKKND
+535 GKDVLYVSVFKKND

-563 GVSYVKRFK
+563 GVSYIKRFK
-572 VTSVTRDREYKLVGN
+572 VTSVTRDREYRVVGAD
-587 HAKSKITYFSANENG
+587 AKSKITYFSANENG
-602 EAEVIQI
+602 EAEVISI
-609 NLTANCTAKIKQF
+609 NLTANCTAKIKIF

-636 LGNMLTKYPA
+636 LGNVLTKYSV
-646 RKITQ
+646 RKIIQ

-678 GDHIGNFEPS
+678 GDYIGNFQPT
-688 DYILAIYRS
+688 DLILSIYKS

-720 KFNPKAI
+720 LFNPN
-727 LSGIY
+727 GIISAVY
-732 FDGSN
+732 YDGSN
-737 KTNFIKRFKLETST
+737 KSHFIKRFKIETST

-763 ASKLLTV
+763 ASNLLAAS
-770 TDNYEPN
+770 DNYSPN

-787 TNEIIILPITEIVE
+787 SNEIILLPIGEIVE
-801 VRGWKAIGSKLN
+801 LRGWKAIGSKIN
-813 YPKLVDASFI
+813 YTKLVDIEFI
-823 ETDVIDPEGDVHEK
+823 ETEAQ
-837 INLNYPSDEDDIQA
+837 S
-851 EELNNSEE
+851 SE
-859 IESSSNKPEAIIPAS
+859 PEAIPIVEQDAKLKADS
-874 KTVQV
+874 NIQV
-879 PISIEN
+879 TMEKEPDL
-885 DEIIIEKTIEVETNN
+885 DENN
-900 EIQEDIPLIIKNSVF
+900 ESEFRPFVEIEDIPLIIKG
-915 PEEVANEEDDIPF
+915 EVLANEIEDIPL
-928 EIKNIAPENLPKE
+928 EIKNYSTDSIPKE
-941 KGKGEQLGLF
+941 ANEGEQLGLF

>member
-1 MEDSL
+1 MSEQIE
-6 DGALQEQIAV
+6 GGLQNQIAV

-38 AVEDGLK
+38 AVGDGLK

-84 NDAIVNLGQKELL
+84 NDALVNLGQKELL
-97 FDCQGNWGDV
+97 FDCQGNWGDN
-107 RTGDGAAAARYIEV
+107 RTGDSAAAARYIEV
-121 RLSKFANDVV
+121 RLSKFAIDVV
-131 FNNQTTHWQLSY
+131 FNAQTTKWQLSY
-143 DGRKR
+143 DGRKK

-173 TKIMPHNFCELI
+173 TKIMPHNFCEIL
-185 QGSIDLLNNK
+185 QASIDLLNNK
-195 KVELYPDFLTGG
+195 KVELLPDFQFGG
-207 MMDASTYNDG
+207 LMDASNYNDG

-223 RIRAKIEEFDKKTL
+223 RVRARIEEMDKKTL
-237 LIKEIPYTT
+237 IIKQIPYTT

-259 DSGKIKIKKVVDNT
+259 DTGKIKIKKVIDNT
-273 AKDVEIQV
+273 AKEVEIQI

-301 CEISISPNACVIIED
+301 CEVSISPNACVIVED
-316 KPHFVGIAEILRVST
+316 KPHFIGIAEILKVST
-331 NQTVDLL
+331 SQTVDLL
-338 KEELEIRKSEL
+338 KHELEIRKNEL
-349 MEKLLFSSLEK
+349 MERLLFSSLEK
-360 IFIENRIYRD
+360 IFIENRIYRK

-385 KGLEPYKK
+385 KGLEPFKK
-393 QFYREITEE
+393 DFYREIIEE

-412 KRISKFDS
+412 KRISKFDG
-420 FKANESMRK
+420 FKADELMKRLL
-429 FEEELAEVEDHLANL
+429 EELAEVEDNLANL
-444 IRYAIDYFKNLLAKY
+444 VRYAINYFKNLLTKY
-459 GKGKERK
+459 GKGRERK
-466 TEIKNFNTISAT
+466 TEIQGFNTISAT

-493 GFIGYGLKKD
+493 GFIGYSLKKD

-511 IDDIIVFRLDGTCI
+511 IDDIIVFRQNGTCV
-525 VTKVQEKVFV
+525 VTKIQEKVFV
-535 GKDVLYCSVFKKND
+535 GKDVLYVSVFKKND

-563 GVSYVKRFK
+563 GVSYIKRFK
-572 VTSVTRDREYKLVGN
+572 VTSVTRDREYRVVGAD
-587 HAKSKITYFSANENG
+587 AKSKIIYFSANENG
-602 EAEVIQI
+602 EAELVSI
-609 NLTANCTAKIKQF
+609 NLTANCTAKIKIF

-636 LGNMLTKYPA
+636 LGNVLTKYPV
-646 RKITQ
+646 RKIIQ

-678 GDHIGNFEPS
+678 GDYIGNFQPT
-688 DYILAIYRS
+688 DLILSIYKS

-720 KFNPKAI
+720 LFNPN
-727 LSGIY
+727 GIISAVY
-732 FDGSN
+732 YDGSN
-737 KTNFIKRFKLETST
+737 KSHFIKRFKIETST

-763 ASKLLTV
+763 ASNLLSAS
-770 TDNYEPN
+770 DNFSPN

-787 TNEIIILPITEIVE
+787 SNEIILIPIGEIVE
-801 VRGWKAIGSKLN
+801 LRGWKAIGSKIN
-813 YPKLVDASFI
+813 YTKLVDIEFI
-823 ETDVIDPEGDVHEK
+823 ETETQSSEPDAIPIVEQDAKLKAESNIQVTMEK
-837 INLNYPSDEDDIQA
+837 EPDLDE
-851 EELNNSEE
+851 
-859 IESSSNKPEAIIPAS
+859 
-874 KTVQV
+874 
-879 PISIEN
+879 
-885 DEIIIEKTIEVETNN
+885 NN
-900 EIQEDIPLIIKNSVF
+900 ESEFRCFVEIEDIPLIIKG
-915 PEEVANEEDDIPF
+915 EVLANEIEDIPL
-928 EIKNIAPENLPKE
+928 EIKNYSTDSIPKE
-941 KGKGEQLGLF
+941 ANKGEQLGLF

>member
-1 MEDSL
+1 MSEQIE
-6 DGALQEQIAV
+6 GELQNQIAV

-38 AVEDGLK
+38 AVGDGLK

-84 NDAIVNLGQKELL
+84 NDALVNLGQKELL
-97 FDCQGNWGDV
+97 FDCQGNWGDN
-107 RTGDGAAAARYIEV
+107 RTGDSAAAARYIEV
-121 RLSKFANDVV
+121 RLSKFANEVV
-131 FNNQTTHWQLSY
+131 FNSQTTNWQLSY
-143 DGRKR
+143 DGRKK

-173 TKIMPHNFCELI
+173 TKIMPHNFCEIL
-185 QGSIDLLNNK
+185 QASIDLLNNK
-195 KVELYPDFLTGG
+195 KVELLPDFQFGG
-207 MMDASTYNDG
+207 LMDASNYNDG

-223 RIRAKIEEFDKKTL
+223 RVRARIEEFDKKTL
-237 LIKEIPYTT
+237 IIKEIPYTT

-259 DSGKIKIKKVVDNT
+259 ETGKIKIKKVIDNT

-301 CEISISPNACVIIED
+301 CEVSISPNACVIVED
-316 KPHFVGIAEILRVST
+316 KPHFIGIAEILKVST
-331 NQTVDLL
+331 AQTVDLL
-338 KEELEIRKSEL
+338 KQELEIRKNEL
-349 MEKLLFSSLEK
+349 MERLLFSSLEK
-360 IFIENRIYRD
+360 IFIENRIYRQ

-385 KGLEPYKK
+385 RGLDPFKK
-393 QFYREITEE
+393 DFYREITEE

-420 FKANESMRK
+420 FKADELMKRLL
-429 FEEELAEVEDHLANL
+429 EELAEVEDNLANL
-444 IRYAIDYFKNLLAKY
+444 VRYAINYFKNLLQKY
-459 GKGKERK
+459 GKGRERK
-466 TEIKNFNTISAT
+466 TEIQSFNTISAT

-511 IDDIIVFRLDGTCI
+511 IDDIIVFRQNGTCV
-525 VTKVQEKVFV
+525 VTKIQEKVFV
-535 GKDVLYCSVFKKND
+535 GKDVLYVSVFKKND

-572 VTSVTRDREYKLVGN
+572 VTSVTRDREYRVVGAD
-587 HAKSKITYFSANENG
+587 AKSKITYFSANENG
-602 EAEVIQI
+602 EAEVISI
-609 NLTANCTAKIKQF
+609 SLTANCTAKIKQF
-622 DYDFAKLAIKGRES
+622 EYDFAKLSIKGRES
-636 LGNMLTKYPA
+636 LGNVLTKYPV
-646 RKITQ
+646 RKIIQ

-678 GDHIGNFEPS
+678 GDYIGNFQPT
-688 DYILAIYRS
+688 DLILSIYKS

-720 KFNPKAI
+720 LFNPN
-727 LSGIY
+727 GIISAVY
-732 FDGSN
+732 FDGAN
-737 KTNFIKRFKLETST
+737 KSHFIKRFKIETST

-763 ASKLLTV
+763 ASNLLAAS
-770 TDNYEPN
+770 DNYSPN

-787 TNEIIILPITEIVE
+787 TNEILLVPIDELVE
-801 VRGWKAIGSKLN
+801 VRGWKAIGSKLS
-813 YPKLVDASFI
+813 YTKLVDIEFI
-823 ETDVIDPEGDVHEK
+823 ETEAQSPEPVAIPIVEKAAEIDPESTVKEIIEEEPD
-837 INLNYPSDEDDIQA
+837 SD
-851 EELNNSEE
+851 
-859 IESSSNKPEAIIPAS
+859 
-874 KTVQV
+874 
-879 PISIEN
+879 
-885 DEIIIEKTIEVETNN
+885 IIIESEPTSTIDV
-900 EIQEDIPLIIKNSVF
+900 EDIPLTIKG
-915 PEEVANEEDDIPF
+915 EVLTNEIEDIPL
-928 EIKNIAPENLPKE
+928 EIKNYSTDAIPKE
-941 KGKGEQLGLF
+941 ANKGEQLGLF

>member
-1 MEDSL
+1 MSETA
-6 DGALQEQIAV
+6 DGALQNQIAV

-97 FDCQGNWGDV
+97 FDCQGNWGDN
-107 RTGDGAAAARYIEV
+107 RTGDSAAAARYIEV
-121 RLSKFANDVV
+121 RLSKFASDVV
-131 FNNQTTHWQLSY
+131 FNNQTTEWQMSY

-173 TKIMPHNFCELI
+173 TKIMPHNFCEII
-185 QGSIDLLNNK
+185 QASIDILNNK
-195 KVELYPDFLTGG
+195 KVELYPDFLLGG
-207 MMDASTYNDG
+207 MMDASNYNDG
-217 LRGGRI
+217 LRGGKI
-223 RIRAKIEEFDKKTL
+223 RIRAKIDELDKKTL
-237 LIKEIPYTT
+237 VITEIPYTT

-259 DSGKIKIKKVVDNT
+259 DTGKIKIKKVIDNT
-273 AKDVEIQV
+273 AKDVEIQI

-301 CEISISPNACVIIED
+301 CEVSISPNACVIIED
-316 KPHFVGIAEILRVST
+316 KPHFIGVGEILRVST

-338 KEELEIRKSEL
+338 REELEIRKGEL
-349 MEKLLFSSLEK
+349 MEKVLFSSLEK

-370 IEECETFELVIETVD
+370 IEECETFELVIQTVD

-393 QFYREITEE
+393 DFYREITEE

-420 FKANESMRK
+420 FKADELMKRLLD
-429 FEEELAEVEDHLANL
+429 ELAEVEDHLANL
-444 IRYAIDYFKNLLAKY
+444 IRFAIDYFKNLLAKY
-459 GKGKERK
+459 GKGRERR

-478 VVAAANQKLYVNRAD
+478 VVAAANQKLYVNRED

-511 IDDIIVFRLDGTCI
+511 IDDIIVFRSNGTCV

-535 GKDVLYCSVFKKND
+535 GRDIIYCSVFKKND
-549 DRKVYNLVYADGKS
+549 DRKVYNVVYLDGKS
-563 GVSYVKRFK
+563 GTSYVKRFK
-572 VTSVTRDREYKLVGN
+572 VTSVTRDREYKVSSDN
-587 HAKSKITYFSANENG
+587 AKSKLTYFSANENG

-609 NLTANCTAKIKQF
+609 SLTANCTAKIKQF

-636 LGNMLTKYPA
+636 LGNMLTKYPV
-646 RKITQ
+646 RKITM

-671 RLNRDQH
+671 RLNRDGH
-678 GDHIGNFEPS
+678 GDHIGNFEPNDS
-688 DYILAIYRS
+688 ILAIYGS

-713 EEILYLK
+713 EEIMYLK
-720 KFNPKAI
+720 KFEPHAI
-727 LSGIY
+727 ISAAY

-737 KTNFIKRFKLETST
+737 KTHLIKRFHLETTS

-763 ASKLLTV
+763 ASKLIAV
-770 TDNYEPN
+770 TDNYAPN

-787 TNEIIILPITEIVE
+787 TNELEIIPIDELAE
-801 VRGWKAIGSKLN
+801 VRGWKALGSKLN
-813 YPKLVDASFI
+813 YPKLVEVVFLATEEEAPVVEKAPDA
-823 ETDVIDPEGDVHEK
+823 PEPVEM
-837 INLNYPSDEDDIQA
+837 
-851 EELNNSEE
+851 EEAPTEVEE
-859 IESSSNKPEAIIPAS
+859 I
-874 KTVQV
+874 VLQV
-879 PISIEN
+879 
-885 DEIIIEKTIEVETNN
+885 VETVSVATETPAEATLN
-900 EIQEDIPLIIKNSVF
+900 EPEFVVNF
-915 PEEVANEEDDIPF
+915 PEEKMEEEKPSVEEKKDDDIPF
-928 EIKNIAPENLPKE
+928 EIKNPP
-941 KGKGEQLGLF
+941 KGEQLGLF